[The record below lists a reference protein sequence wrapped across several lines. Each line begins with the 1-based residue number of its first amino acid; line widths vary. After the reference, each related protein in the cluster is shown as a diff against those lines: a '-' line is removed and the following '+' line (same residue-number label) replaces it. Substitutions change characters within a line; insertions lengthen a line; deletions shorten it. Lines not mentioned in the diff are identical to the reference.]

1 MPGAPPRV
9 VVIVAVPE
17 QVAVPLVS
25 VAVVGA
31 AVQAWPREVTVKV
44 APDQEPD
51 VEKVT
56 VAVDPA
62 QLLLKVARVQVPV
75 PLMVPP
81 LAEAMEA
88 TAVGV

>member
-1 MPGAPPRV
+1 
-9 VVIVAVPE
+9 VPE

-25 VAVVGA
+25 IAVVGA

-44 APDQEPD
+44 APAQEPD
-51 VEKVT
+51 VAKVT

-62 QLLLKVARVQVPV
+62 QLLLKLARVQVPV
-75 PLMVPP
+75 PLIDPP